1 MTTDLVLVGS
11 YNFKVAVSLDT
22 TYPITQ
28 FSDDSTTFKV
38 QVHCAIINLRPVITD

>member
-28 FSDDSTTFKV
+28 FSDDSMTFKV